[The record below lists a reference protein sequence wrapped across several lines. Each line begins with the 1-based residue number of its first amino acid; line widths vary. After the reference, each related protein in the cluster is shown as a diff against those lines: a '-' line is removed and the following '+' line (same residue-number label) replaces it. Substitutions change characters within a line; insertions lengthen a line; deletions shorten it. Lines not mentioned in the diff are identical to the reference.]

1 MIHFSEKKN
10 DRITIA
16 LNTIS
21 STILRISTP
30 NKPYGPYPNPT
41 LVVIVPCLESPC
53 LTFL

>member
-1 MIHFSEKKN
+1 MIHFLEKN
-10 DRITIA
+10 DRNNIA

-30 NKPYGPYPNPT
+30 NKPYGPFPNPT